1 MKIIIKFTGYQVEA
15 ELLESPTGRAIYEAL
30 PLREQVNRWGDE
42 FYFGIPVHV
51 ELEAEARAEV
61 QEGDLAY
68 WPTMPAFCIFFG
80 PTPASTG
87 SAPVAA
93 SPVNVFGKL
102 STLDKKAL
110 RRIGSGES
118 VRIDKAD

>member
-15 ELLESPTGRAIYEAL
+15 ELLETPTGRAIYEAL
-30 PLREQVNRWGDE
+30 PLRENVNRWGDE
-42 FYFGIPVHV
+42 FYFGIPVHA
-51 ELEAEARAEV
+51 ELEPDARAEV

-80 PTPASTG
+80 PTPVSTD
-87 SAPVAA
+87 STPVAA

-110 RRIGSGES
+110 RRIGNGET
-118 VRIDKAD
+118 VRIDKVD